1 MNPFDK
7 VIKSQTKLM
16 VLSVIAVIML
26 VTGMS
31 YALYQRE
38 DFNTTNQVISVGT
51 FDANLSS
58 TTGSITLLNQ
68 FPKSGPEENDPTY
81 QFTVQ
86 NTGDYDFAYTVYLT
100 DNTSSVKNSN
110 SAYSSYTILNPN
122 LYQYISYSLDG
133 KEAKTLASVYDSSTG
148 RIEILEGKFK
158 SGGAAK
164 NHTLQFWVN
173 ENASNDVIG
182 TILAL
187 NINMDA
193 TAMIIKTGLYNSD
206 GTLAYTWEEM
216 LDAGIVVENDGTLT
230 TFDETNLPNSSYEL
244 IVSDSVTALAGQVF
258 QSKTKI
264 FKLSFS
270 GFVMAP
276 TNSTNLFAGCS
287 ALTSLD
293 LRNFNTS
300 NVIDMSNMFNGCT
313 SLTSLDLSDFN
324 TNNVTGMTGMFR
336 GCSAL
341 TSLDLSNFNTNNVGN
356 MNGMFFGCSLLT
368 SLDLRNFNTE
378 NIMFMNAMF
387 NGCTSLTTIT
397 TCDVNIQS
405 RYPDYNYICE

>member
-58 TTGSITLLNQ
+58 TTGPITLLNQ
-68 FPKSGPEENDPTY
+68 YPKSGPEENDPTY

-86 NTGDYDFAYTVYLT
+86 NTGDYDIAYTVYLT

-110 SAYSSYTILNPN
+110 SAYSSYNILNPN

-133 KEAKTLASVYDSSTG
+133 GEAKTLTSVYDSSTG

-158 SGGAAK
+158 SGNAAK

-244 IVSDSVTALAGQVF
+244 IVSDSVTALAEQVF
-258 QSKTKI
+258 KSKTKI

-276 TNSTNLFAGCS
+276 TNSASLFKGCTNL
-287 ALTSLD
+287 
-293 LRNFNTS
+293 R
-300 NVIDMSNMFNGCT
+300 II
-313 SLTSLDLSDFN
+313 DLSNFN
-324 TNNVTGMTGMFR
+324 TNNVTNMSSMFY

-341 TSLDLSNFNTNNVGN
+341 TSLDLSNFNTSNVTS
-356 MNGMFFGCSLLT
+356 MNGMFRECSSLT

-378 NIMFMNAMF
+378 NIMFMNFMF
-387 NGCTSLTTIT
+387 SGCNSLTTIT
-397 TCDVNIQS
+397 TCDENIQNS
-405 RYPDYNYICE
+405 YPDYNYICE